1 MNRTSYLDGA
11 ERRAVA
17 SNRQS
22 RLLTT
27 KQLPELTGLSK
38 SFFEKGR
45 IYGYGPQ
52 FIRIKS
58 GARAGKI
65 LYRPEDIERWLTTRV
80 CDPEAVRHV

>member
-1 MNRTSYLDGA
+1 MSI
-11 ERRAVA
+11 
-17 SNRQS
+17 SNEK
-22 RLLTT
+22 LLTT

-58 GARAGKI
+58 GKRAGKI
-65 LYRPEDIERWLTTRV
+65 LYRIEDIERWLAGQQ
-80 CDPEAVRHV
+80 CNPEAGAHV

>member
-1 MNRTSYLDGA
+1 MSK
-11 ERRAVA
+11 
-17 SNRQS
+17 SPS

-27 KQLPELTGLSK
+27 KQLPEITGLSK

-58 GARAGKI
+58 GRRAGKI
-65 LYRPEDIERWLTTRV
+65 LYRPEDVERWLSERE
-80 CDPEAVRHV
+80 CDPEAMRDA